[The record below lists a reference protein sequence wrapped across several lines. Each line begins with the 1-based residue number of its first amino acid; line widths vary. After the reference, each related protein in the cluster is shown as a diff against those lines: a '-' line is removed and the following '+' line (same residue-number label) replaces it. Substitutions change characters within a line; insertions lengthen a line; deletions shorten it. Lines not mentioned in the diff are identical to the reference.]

1 MKFCLNLCNDINFE
15 PDAVQ
20 PCCNVHAIAVP
31 RFPFTGGR
39 LDMAAYARHIQNV
52 VEQLQKGGAVC
63 RGCPECIE
71 INAPQDSAARLPFRS
86 VSINM
91 HRHLCNCRCVYCD
104 LWRGHGAGY
113 AILPVLRN
121 LEEQK
126 VLRRDCFFS
135 WGGGEPGILPDFEEA
150 SQWILHNGWPQYVHT
165 NALRFS
171 PAIAA
176 LLREGKGGVNVSLD
190 SASPE
195 VYRAV
200 KGVDGFTRVTAN
212 IERYRAAAR
221 EAGLIHLKYIIFEKN
236 NAVAELERFFALCRA
251 LDVTSVQFS
260 LNFQELNGA
269 GPAPKTLLGAAFF
282 RHRAASLGMA
292 CVPFFIP
299 KRWLSV
305 IDELEQRHFSGAV
318 GRSLP

>member
-39 LDMAAYARHIQNV
+39 LDMAAYAEHIQNV
-52 VEQLQKGGAVC
+52 AKRLQSGGALC
-63 RGCPECIE
+63 LGCPECIE
-71 INAPQDSAARLPFRS
+71 IDTPQGSVARLLFRS

-113 AILPVLRN
+113 AILPVLRS

-126 VLRRDCFFS
+126 VLRRDCLFS

-150 SQWILHNGWPQYVHT
+150 SRWILHNGRPQYVHT

-176 LLREGKGGVNVSLD
+176 LLRDGKGGVNVSLD

-200 KGVDGFTRVTAN
+200 KG
-212 IERYRAAAR
+212 
-221 EAGLIHLKYIIFEKN
+221 
-236 NAVAELERFFALCRA
+236 
-251 LDVTSVQFS
+251 
-260 LNFQELNGA
+260 
-269 GPAPKTLLGAAFF
+269 
-282 RHRAASLGMA
+282 RHS
-292 CVPFFIP
+292 P
-299 KRWLSV
+299 
-305 IDELEQRHFSGAV
+305 
-318 GRSLP
+318 

>member
-71 INAPQDSAARLPFRS
+71 INAPQDSAARLLFRS

-221 EAGLIHLKYIIFEKN
+221 EAGLIHLQ
-236 NAVAELERFFALCRA
+236 V
-251 LDVTSVQFS
+251 
-260 LNFQELNGA
+260 
-269 GPAPKTLLGAAFF
+269 
-282 RHRAASLGMA
+282 H
-292 CVPFFIP
+292 
-299 KRWLSV
+299 
-305 IDELEQRHFSGAV
+305 HF
-318 GRSLP
+318 

>member
-1 MKFCLNLCNDINFE
+1 M
-15 PDAVQ
+15 
-20 PCCNVHAIAVP
+20 
-31 RFPFTGGR
+31 R
-39 LDMAAYARHIQNV
+39 L
-52 VEQLQKGGAVC
+52 L
-63 RGCPECIE
+63 
-71 INAPQDSAARLPFRS
+71 FRS

-91 HRHLCNCRCVYCD
+91 HRQ
-104 LWRGHGAGY
+104 WRGHGAGY

-221 EAGLIHLKYIIFEKN
+221 
-236 NAVAELERFFALCRA
+236 
-251 LDVTSVQFS
+251 
-260 LNFQELNGA
+260 
-269 GPAPKTLLGAAFF
+269 
-282 RHRAASLGMA
+282 
-292 CVPFFIP
+292 
-299 KRWLSV
+299 
-305 IDELEQRHFSGAV
+305 
-318 GRSLP
+318 